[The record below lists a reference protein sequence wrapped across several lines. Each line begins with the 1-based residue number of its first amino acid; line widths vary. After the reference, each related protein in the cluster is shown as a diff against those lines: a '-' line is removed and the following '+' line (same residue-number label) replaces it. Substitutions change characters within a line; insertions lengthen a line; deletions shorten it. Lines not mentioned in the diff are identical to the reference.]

1 MLLVPFLWMIKFSGV
16 LLERKEEMMIVNSI
30 GDPNDALTVKRET
43 FVWQEWAR
51 RQYQCR
57 GVINLDFWINLER
70 SVVGCRRKKK
80 CCRLLSS
87 KCQLLF
93 SPVLFVASKVS
104 HDAALASTTV
114 TNFPLMEGAMEA
126 FRIWK
131 RIQCSWLRPLRYPYQ
146 CKRKKIM
153 SDRYK

>member
-1 MLLVPFLWMIKFSGV
+1 M
-16 LLERKEEMMIVNSI
+16 
-30 GDPNDALTVKRET
+30 
-43 FVWQEWAR
+43 VWH
-51 RQYQCR
+51 
-57 GVINLDFWINLER
+57 
-70 SVVGCRRKKK
+70 RRKKK